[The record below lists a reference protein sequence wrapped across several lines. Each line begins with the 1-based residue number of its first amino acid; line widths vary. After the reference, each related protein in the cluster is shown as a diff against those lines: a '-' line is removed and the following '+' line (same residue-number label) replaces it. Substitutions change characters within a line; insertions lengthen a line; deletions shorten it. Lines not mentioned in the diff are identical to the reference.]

1 MTTIAA
7 VRPKYPTCPG
17 GNAMPIIGARGNVL
31 QFALDPLRVIDAL
44 FKQHGSIV
52 SLVANAA
59 TRTISPFADCP
70 GTVFV
75 AAPELNRQVVTQHDT
90 YHKSAL
96 TGEPPRSNN
105 PREHILWNWGTGLFH
120 VNSHNHRQHRRLLMP
135 AFHKKRIEA
144 YCEDMVALT
153 QHALDSWHVGEK
165 RDIHAEM
172 TTLTLH
178 VAGKTLFGQHIDDN
192 TNIIGQ
198 LLQEALHLQIQP
210 LTRLLPFDIPG
221 LPYHHLLNISEQGNR
236 ELRQLMAEK
245 RGRDDGDVLAMLLQA
260 QDEDGTMLTDEE
272 IIGHAGIIFLAGHET
287 SANALTWALFLLS
300 QHPQTAAEVV
310 DEVQSVLQGGVPTLE
325 NLHQLT
331 LLEYV
336 IKESMRLLPSVPL
349 NHRIAAED
357 TELGGYFMPAGTELF
372 VSIYH
377 LHHHPEL
384 FTEPEVFN
392 PYRWQT
398 ITPSIYEYNPFS
410 AGPRMCIG
418 ATFAMMEIK
427 IVLAM
432 LLQRYKLSFIPG
444 TRVDRRWAITM
455 SPRQGLP
462 MQVQPQDKKYVAGG
476 VRGSVREMVTLP
488 A

>member
-7 VRPKYPTCPG
+7 TRPKHPTCPG
-17 GNAMPIIGARGNVL
+17 AKPMPIVGTRGNIV
-31 QFALDPLRVIDAL
+31 QFALDPMRTIDTL
-44 FKQHGSIV
+44 FKHYGKIV
-52 SLVANAA
+52 SLVANAP
-59 TRTISPFADCP
+59 TRTISPFPDCP

-75 AAPELNRQVVTQHDT
+75 ATPELNRQVVTQHDL

-96 TGEPPRSNN
+96 TGQPPHSNN
-105 PREHILWNWGTGLFH
+105 QREHTLWNWGTGLFH
-120 VNSHNHRQHRRLLMP
+120 VNSAMHRQHRRLLMP

-144 YCEDMVALT
+144 YCDDMVALT
-153 QHALDSWHVGEK
+153 QKTLDSWRSGDK

-172 TTLTLH
+172 TSLTLH
-178 VAGKTLFGQHIDDN
+178 IAGKTLFGQDIGDN
-192 TNIIGQ
+192 TNLIGQ
-198 LLQEALHLQIQP
+198 LLQNALHLQTQL
-210 LTRLLPFDIPG
+210 LTRLMPYDVPG
-221 LPYHHLLNISEQGNR
+221 LPYHRLLNISDEGDKAIR
-236 ELRQLMAEK
+236 ELMAQK
-245 RGRDDGDVLAMLLQA
+245 RTRDDGDVLAMLLQA

-300 QHPQTAAEVV
+300 QHPHIAAEVV
-310 DEVQSVLQGGVPTLE
+310 DEIQSVLQGSTPTLE
-325 NLHQLT
+325 HLNRLT

-357 TELGGYFMPAGTELF
+357 SELGGYFMPAGTELF

-377 LHHHPEL
+377 LHHDSAT
-384 FTEPEVFN
+384 FSEPDVFN
-392 PYRWQT
+392 PHRWQQ
-398 ITPSIYEYNPFS
+398 IDPSIYEYNPFS

-432 LLQRYKLSFIPG
+432 LLQSYKAAFIPG

-462 MQVQPQDKKYVAGG
+462 MHIQAQDKRYNAGG
-476 VRGSVREMVTLP
+476 VRGNIREMVRLP
-488 A
+488 